1 MESGARRLLL
11 AALVAVGL
19 GLIVLAGLWAST
31 GESDDVVVT
40 GGDVVEQLLPARG
53 NEVLRQARLGI
64 DLAPGWTGVL
74 VVNGVE
80 IPEDQLIRNE
90 PLNQVFYQ
98 PGEGQEVDELDAGQ
112 NCVTAVVWQ
121 LSQSREQARDITWC
135 FDAT

>member
-40 GGDVVEQLLPARG
+40 GDVVDQLVPARG
-53 NEVLRQARLGI
+53 DEVLRQARLGI
-64 DLAPGWTGVL
+64 DLAAGWTGVL
-74 VVNGVE
+74 VINGVE
-80 IPEDQLIRNE
+80 IPEDQLIRSE

-98 PGEGQEVDELDAGQ
+98 PGEGQEVEQLDPGQ

-121 LSQSREQARDITWC
+121 LSQSRDQARDITWC

>member
-11 AALVAVGL
+11 AALLAVGL

-31 GESDDVVVT
+31 GEPDDVVVT
-40 GGDVVEQLLPARG
+40 GDVVDQLVPARG
-53 NEVLRQARLGI
+53 DEVLRQARLGI

-74 VVNGVE
+74 VINGVE
-80 IPEDQLIRNE
+80 IPEDQLIRSD

-98 PGEGQEVDELDAGQ
+98 PGEDQEVEQLDAGQ